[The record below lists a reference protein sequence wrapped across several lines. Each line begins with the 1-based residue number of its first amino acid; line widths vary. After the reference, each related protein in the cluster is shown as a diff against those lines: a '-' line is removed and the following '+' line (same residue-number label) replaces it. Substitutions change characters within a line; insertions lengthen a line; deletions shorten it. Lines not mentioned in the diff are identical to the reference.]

1 MKITSYNNIPY
12 IGTNNQKSKSQKS
25 DLQDSPNDKIKY
37 LDISFA
43 GLNNITPK
51 KKNIEQEKHKLQK
64 QINEIL
70 STDVKDSDLDDM
82 IMSSLSRALG
92 KMRAS
97 LKRKKEIL
105 EELEALKENRTMSLQ
120 QKADIAN
127 RLRKEHNLLKK
138 DKLTSKPQSKTTKT
152 PDEKID
158 YKLVNKFKQ
167 AISENEFDLKKVY
180 DQYYSDLRNIKTV
193 EELNKKYPKIKTPA
207 NPRYVI
213 AKKIESTLTRDF
225 YEDIDDLFVAD
236 DKDKI
241 FDYINGK
248 VIEIVSQIAKTSK
261 VDEDYLYNNIAPS
274 LCRIIIDRFSKIKL
288 EGSFN
293 SVPEFRKNK
302 TPQIT
307 DTDLKLLSLDFDDFV
322 LSVVRSLYLDSKK
335 LNDIVYSNG
344 SVSVPAGMLKDSE
357 YKFEKVSEKIKKLI
371 SSAENIKQAQ
381 RDYKNFDKN
390 ELKNRLNY
398 YVSKDMSN
406 NEELLG
412 YIINF
417 DSCLFT
423 KEDIEPMIRFLQELD
438 MVYDGQKT
446 LEQALETIRKDD
458 LKPRGTE
465 RQNEI
470 ERKQLEQ
477 KYKEEQKRIFELNRL
492 KEEFDEAVNILYA
505 NNLNSIAL
513 ICAEHRPEN
522 LQEKNVADAKYL
534 ISLIKENLTEYEQID
549 NKKLVEAKITRWE
562 TFNTY
567 KNEDS
572 QNPIYKKALEYSK
585 DNNGQIDVD
594 KAGKYILNAE
604 IVESYPESMNI
615 VPNPDVLAKVMEKA
629 LYSKDVAIEALCKYD
644 DYQDLSEADKTKILK
659 ILEIFDIKSSTDKAV
674 LKNIVENEY
683 VNTDTK
689 VLSRMK
695 ENSGKNVTAYFA
707 HEAKQQIIDKYKFPI
722 CLEYLAGF
730 EDALSMFATERG
742 TSGIKLT
749 TKNNKSQEYAME
761 VKLMGHDDRLFS
773 SKNDYRFDVFS
784 EKGLH

>member
-1 MKITSYNNIPY
+1 M
-12 IGTNNQKSKSQKS
+12 
-25 DLQDSPNDKIKY
+25 
-37 LDISFA
+37 
-43 GLNNITPK
+43 
-51 KKNIEQEKHKLQK
+51 
-64 QINEIL
+64 
-70 STDVKDSDLDDM
+70 
-82 IMSSLSRALG
+82 
-92 KMRAS
+92 
-97 LKRKKEIL
+97 
-105 EELEALKENRTMSLQ
+105 
-120 QKADIAN
+120 
-127 RLRKEHNLLKK
+127 
-138 DKLTSKPQSKTTKT
+138 
-152 PDEKID
+152 
-158 YKLVNKFKQ
+158 
-167 AISENEFDLKKVY
+167 
-180 DQYYSDLRNIKTV
+180 
-193 EELNKKYPKIKTPA
+193 
-207 NPRYVI
+207 
-213 AKKIESTLTRDF
+213 
-225 YEDIDDLFVAD
+225 
-236 DKDKI
+236 
-241 FDYINGK
+241 
-248 VIEIVSQIAKTSK
+248 
-261 VDEDYLYNNIAPS
+261 
-274 LCRIIIDRFSKIKL
+274 

-302 TPQIT
+302 IPQIT

-761 VKLMGHDDRLFS
+761 VKLIGHDDRLFS

>member
-105 EELEALKENRTMSLQ
+105 EELEALKENRTMSPQ

-138 DKLTSKPQSKTTKT
+138 DKLTSKTPPKITKS

-167 AISENEFDLKKVY
+167 SISENEFDLKKVY
-180 DQYYSDLRNIKTV
+180 DQYYADLRDIKTV
-193 EELNKKYPKIKTPA
+193 EELNKKYPKIKTPS
-207 NPRYVI
+207 NPKLVI
-213 AKKIESTLTRDF
+213 AKKIEATLTRDF
-225 YEDIDDLFVAD
+225 YEGIDDLFVAD

-248 VIEIVSQIAKTSK
+248 VIDIVAKLAETSK

-274 LCRIIIDRFSKIKL
+274 LCKIIVDRFSKIKL

-302 TPQIT
+302 IPQIT

-730 EDALSMFATERG
+730 EDALSMFGTERG

-749 TKNNKSQEYAME
+749 KKNNKSQEYAME

>member
-1 MKITSYNNIPY
+1 M
-12 IGTNNQKSKSQKS
+12 
-25 DLQDSPNDKIKY
+25 
-37 LDISFA
+37 DISFA

-167 AISENEFDLKKVY
+167 SISENEFDLKKVY
-180 DQYYSDLRNIKTV
+180 DQYYADLRDIKTV
-193 EELNKKYPKIKTPA
+193 EELNKKYPKIKTPS
-207 NPRYVI
+207 NPKLVI
-213 AKKIESTLTRDF
+213 AKKIEATLTRDF
-225 YEDIDDLFVAD
+225 YEGIDDLFVAD

-248 VIEIVSQIAKTSK
+248 VIDIVAKLAETSK

-274 LCRIIIDRFSKIKL
+274 LCKIIVDRFSKIKL

-302 TPQIT
+302 IPQIT